1 MKIIYALPL
10 ALMLSACGG
19 DKSTVT
25 VDDGKGGKI
34 TATEDGDK
42 SEVTMTDTNGQTS
55 TVSTNTGKVD
65 FPAFAPQYPGSEV
78 VSQSTI
84 ESGDTRVLTVEQMT
98 SDTPDKVVEFYKA
111 ALAKNNVK
119 VTMSAMAEGKGSII
133 AGEDKGPTAMINAEP
148 QDGKTK
154 IGFVLSNIPK

>member
-1 MKIIYALPL
+1 MKIIYTLPL

-19 DKSTVT
+19 DKS
-25 VDDGKGGKI
+25 
-34 TATEDGDK
+34 
-42 SEVTMTDTNGQTS
+42 EVTMTDANGQTS

-78 VSQSTI
+78 TAQSNI
-84 ESGDTRVLTVEQMT
+84 ESGDTRVLTVEQIT

-119 VTMSAMAEGKGSII
+119 VTMSGMTEGVGSIV
-133 AGEDKGPTAMINAEP
+133 AGEGKGPTAMINAEP

-154 IGFVLSNIPK
+154 IGLLLSNIPK